1 MTAPLPA
8 NLLGAGLGLIG
19 LALLWQRAGWVTA
32 AAAMAAVGAA
42 TLAAIVAAGA
52 TAALRAPRRL
62 AATFAH
68 PAQRG
73 FLCAGTMG
81 VTGLALAVPWPAAA
95 AALWWTGAAGHA
107 VLALTAAACWIAA
120 GSRGRDLDT
129 PAFLPVFG
137 ALFVPIGV
145 SAGDTAVANGFFA
158 ASVAVGAPLYAWV
171 MARTFDP
178 SWTPAPAAVIAIA
191 PWSLCVL
198 ACDAMDGAAAGW
210 PIDAAAALAVLSFV
224 RVAAL
229 APRLARLPFGAG
241 WWAYTFPSTAFASAA
256 VVYAGHAPWARV
268 PALALALGA
277 SAVVAAVAARSI
289 APAPW
294 RLRRGPG

>member
-19 LALLWQRAGWVTA
+19 LALLWQRAGFA
-32 AAAMAAVGAA
+32 AAGAAMAAIGAA

-52 TAALRAPRRL
+52 AAAARAPRRL

-73 FLCAGTMG
+73 FLCAATMG
-81 VTGLALAVPWPAAA
+81 VTGLALAAPWPATA
-95 AALWWTGAAGHA
+95 AALWWAGAAGHA
-107 VLALTAAACWIAA
+107 ALALAAASCWIA
-120 GSRGRDLDT
+120 GGGRGGDLDT

-145 SAGDTAVANGFFA
+145 PAGDAAVAGWYFA
-158 ASVAVGAPLYAWV
+158 AAVAVGAPLFAWV

-178 SWTPAPAAVIAIA
+178 AWTPTPAAVIAIA

-198 ACDAMDGAAAGW
+198 ACDAIGGAAAGW
-210 PIDAAAALAVLSFV
+210 PIDAAAALAALSFM
-224 RVAAL
+224 RAAAL
-229 APRLARLPFGAG
+229 APRLARLPFGAA

-268 PALALALGA
+268 PALALALAA
-277 SAVVAAVAARSI
+277 SAVVMGVAARSV
-289 APAPW
+289 PPTVR
-294 RLRRGPG
+294 RLRRGLG